1 MVDWPAASRSATFNQ
16 RRCVQPVIELP
27 GLTTGHMTRL
37 ACEALLF
44 DLDGVLVDSTSCI
57 EQMWRQWSAQHGL
70 DPAGVLGLAHGRR
83 ALEIV
88 RIAAPHLNAAA
99 EMATLVAAEAHVATG
114 IGEVK
119 GARELLDRLPPD
131 RWAVVTSGVRAVAV
145 HWLRL
150 VGLPLPAVMVCAD
163 EVRAGKPDPEGY
175 LSAAAR
181 LGHAPHDCIVVE
193 DAPLGVD
200 AAQAAGM
207 RAIAVATTYPAE
219 AFSGHTAIVHA
230 LRALTLHVH
239 NGDRTPHLEIDVA
252 PEEIA
257 LA

>member
-1 MVDWPAASRSATFNQ
+1 
-16 RRCVQPVIELP
+16 
-27 GLTTGHMTRL
+27 MTRL

-44 DLDGVLVDSTSCI
+44 DLDGVLVDSTACI
-57 EQMWRQWSAQHGL
+57 EKMWRQWSAQHGL

-99 EMATLVAAEAHVATG
+99 EMAMLVAAEAQVTTG
-114 IGEVK
+114 ICEVK

-131 RWAVVTSGVRAVAV
+131 RWAVVTSGVRAVAM
-145 HWLRL
+145 HRLRH
-150 VGLPLPAVMVCAD
+150 VGLPVPAVMVCAD
-163 EVRAGKPDPEGY
+163 EVRSGKPDPEGY
-175 LSAAAR
+175 LAAAAR
-181 LGHAPHDCIVVE
+181 LGRAPHDCIVVE
-193 DAPLGVD
+193 DAPLGVE

-207 RAIAVATTYPAE
+207 RAIAVATTYPPD

-239 NGDRTPHLEIDVA
+239 NGEDVPLLEIEVA
-252 PEEIA
+252 SEATA